1 MKIENKRTRA
11 VFEVDDETARDLAD
25 KFNFIRTDKAV
36 FAEEKQVTD
45 PLESKILGESKAK
58 AVPKAKGESIAK
70 AVAVAN
76 S

>member
-11 VFEVDDETARDLAD
+11 VLKSMTKPPRDLAD

-58 AVPKAKGESIAK
+58 AVPKAKGESKAK